1 METHQLASLDFSVP
15 SPPLLYGSCPSP
27 NSVSLSCMILK
38 AQQVKSLPV
47 NAGNTGSI
55 SGLEDPMEEE
65 NGNLLW
71 DSCLENPMDRG
82 DWLVTV
88 HEAAKNLTEHAAIH
102 WGDHAVNFS
111 FILKVKVKVAQSCP
125 ALCDPMGSKTPLSMG
140 FSRQECWS
148 GLPFP
153 SPGMS

>member
-1 METHQLASLDFSVP
+1 METDQLASLDFSVP

-38 AQQVKSLPV
+38 AQQVKNLPV

-71 DSCLENPMDRG
+71 YSCLENPMDRG

-88 HEAAKNLTEHAAIH
+88 HEAAKNLTELAAIH
-102 WGDHAVNFS
+102 
-111 FILKVKVKVAQSCP
+111 
-125 ALCDPMGSKTPLSMG
+125 
-140 FSRQECWS
+140 
-148 GLPFP
+148 
-153 SPGMS
+153 